1 MGFTTNNT
9 VESHNQKIKIVL
21 NHHSKV
27 ADVIRQLSLLESTKV
42 KERNIHLH
50 RMKATRLRVA
60 SKSCGDVTERE
71 QLYQVATLHAAKL
84 VMAQIDKSCR
94 ESVIHSANGD
104 YAEKIDEG
112 QQHTV
117 KGLKECDCSHFT
129 TTGLPCVHIFIA
141 RNHVGQAKFVRE
153 LVPERCLKT
162 MCSQCTNRMMS
173 ARVIYP

>member
-1 MGFTTNNT
+1 M
-9 VESHNQKIKIVL
+9 VL

-27 ADVIRQLSLLESTKV
+27 ADVIRQLSLLESTKG
-42 KERNIHLH
+42 KERNINLH

-60 SKSCGDVTERE
+60 SKSCYDVTERE
-71 QLYQVATLHAAKL
+71 QLATLHAAKL

-94 ESVIHSANGD
+94 ENVIHSANGD
-104 YAEKIDEG
+104 YAVKIDEG

-129 TTGLPCVHIFIA
+129 TTEIFIFHIYSSQSRRTGQVCQGIGTRAVA
-141 RNHVGQAKFVRE
+141 RQCMRSE
-153 LVPERCLKT
+153 
-162 MCSQCTNRMMS
+162 CTNRMMS